1 MDAINTTNP
10 FSLAESQCKFLLSL
24 FIYRTAINV
33 KAADTVFWRGL
44 IGYSNSG
51 YICYSHAS
59 IVLDFAHAFL
69 PSFIRNKV
77 TTVGAGY
84 PLV

>member
-1 MDAINTTNP
+1 MDAKNTTNQA
-10 FSLAESQCKFLLSL
+10 SLTGSQRKFLLSI

-33 KAADTVFWRGL
+33 EPVDTVFWRGL

-51 YICYSHAS
+51 YICFSHAS
-59 IVLDFAHAFL
+59 IVMDFAHAFL